1 MDIMGSPN
9 IGVYM
14 LTTNSF
20 SLTPLG
26 VNKNEIKKIKAVL
39 KGDVISTNIGGS
51 RLIGVLAAA
60 NSNGVLLPYFADDDE
75 IKAIKSVIDLNV
87 ERVMSKRTALGNLI
101 LVNDYG
107 AFVDADLIKEK
118 DVVKKIEDVFDVEP
132 VQGKIAD
139 LRFVGSLAVS
149 NNKGTLTHPL
159 VKADEMVLLKEVL
172 KVNVDVGTVNF
183 GVPFVASGLVVNE
196 NGALIGNLTTGP
208 EIVIITNLFG

>member
-14 LTTNSF
+14 LATDSF
-20 SLTPLG
+20 SLIPLG
-26 VNKNEIKKIKAVL
+26 VNKNKINKIKSIL
-39 KGDVISTNIGGS
+39 KGDVILTNIGGS

-60 NSNGVLLPYFADDDE
+60 NSNGVLLPYFAEDEE
-75 IKAIKSVIDLNV
+75 IKAIKSIIDLNV

-101 LVNDYG
+101 LVNDFG
-107 AFVDADLIKEK
+107 ALVDADLIKEK

-159 VKADEMVLLKEVL
+159 VKEDEMVLLKEVL

-208 EIVIITNLFG
+208 EIVMITNLFG

>member
-14 LTTNSF
+14 LATNSF
-20 SLTPLG
+20 FLTPLG
-26 VNKNEIKKIKAVL
+26 VNNNKIQKIKMIL
-39 KGDVISTNIGGS
+39 KGDVVSTNIGGS

-60 NSNGVLLPYFADDDE
+60 NSNGLLLPYFAEDEE

-107 AFVDADLIKEK
+107 AFVDADLLKDK

-149 NNKGTLTHPL
+149 NNKGTLAHPL
-159 VKADEMVLLKEVL
+159 VKEDETTLLKEVL

-208 EIVIITNLFG
+208 EIVMITNLFG